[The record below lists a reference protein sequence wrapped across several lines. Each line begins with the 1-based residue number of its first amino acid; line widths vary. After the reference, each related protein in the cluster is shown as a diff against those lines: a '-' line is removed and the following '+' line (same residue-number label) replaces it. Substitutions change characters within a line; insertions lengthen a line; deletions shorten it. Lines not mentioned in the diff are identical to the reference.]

1 MKILKEF
8 KVTKV
13 DDGGMSTFSLP
24 EEIQK
29 WIIENTMFRPQSN
42 VNVIHPFRLCVM
54 IPPTSF
60 NNIKPDTSYEAKH
73 CILVKNIA
81 FKNDTGKWDVYEKAI
96 FDIYNRKTV
105 GEDSVKCVPDSI
117 GSIFGSRPIANDWN
131 VIIKTNEDVHPILC
145 NLSLEELFDNLE

>member
-29 WIIENTMFRPQSN
+29 WIIDNTMFRPQSN

-54 IPPTSF
+54 IPSF
-60 NNIKPDTSYEAKH
+60 NNIKPGTSYEAKH

-81 FKNDTGKWDVYEKAI
+81 FKNDVDKWDVYEKAI

-105 GEDSVKCVPDSI
+105 GEDSVKCVSDPI
-117 GSIFGSRPIANDWN
+117 CGIFGSRPIANDWD
-131 VIIKTNEDVHPILC
+131 VIIKTNDAPILC
-145 NLSLEELFDNLE
+145 DLSLEELFDNLE

>member
-13 DDGGMSTFSLP
+13 NDGGTSTFPLP

-29 WIIENTMFRPQSN
+29 WLVENTMFRPQLN
-42 VNVIHPFRLCVM
+42 VNVIYPFKPAIMASPV
-54 IPPTSF
+54 PF
-60 NNIKPDTSYEAKH
+60 NSIKPGTSYEIKY

-81 FKNDTGKWDVYEKAI
+81 FKNDAGKWDVYEKVI
-96 FDIYNRKTV
+96 FDIYNRKTI
-105 GEDSVKCVPDSI
+105 GEDSVKCVPDPI
-117 GSIFGSRPIANDWN
+117 GIFGSRPIANDWN
-131 VIIKTNEDVHPILC
+131 VIIKTNADVHPILC

>member
-54 IPPTSF
+54 TPPTSF
-60 NNIKPDTSYEAKH
+60 NNIKPDTSYEAKL

-81 FKNDTGKWDVYEKAI
+81 FKNDTGKWDVYEKVI
-96 FDIYNRKTV
+96 FDVYNRKTI
-105 GEDSVKCVPDSI
+105 GEDSVKYVPDPI
-117 GSIFGSRPIANDWN
+117 GIFGSRPIANDWN
-131 VIIKTNEDVHPILC
+131 VVIKTNEDNAPILC

>member
-13 DDGGMSTFSLP
+13 DDGGTIAFSLP

-29 WIIENTMFRPQSN
+29 WMIENTMIKPQLN
-42 VNVIHPFRLCVM
+42 VNVIYPFKPAVM
-54 IPPTSF
+54 ASSAPF
-60 NNIKPDTSYEAKH
+60 NSIKPGTSYETKY

-81 FKNDTGKWDVYEKAI
+81 FKNDAGKWDVYEKVI
-96 FDIYNRKTV
+96 FDIYNRKTI
-105 GEDSVKCVPDSI
+105 GEDSVKYVPDPI
-117 GSIFGSRPIANDWN
+117 GIFGSRPIANDWN

-145 NLSLEELFDNLE
+145 NLSLEELFDNLN

>member
-13 DDGGMSTFSLP
+13 DDGGMATFSLP

-81 FKNDTGKWDVYEKAI
+81 FKNDAGKWDVYEKAI

-105 GEDSVKCVPDSI
+105 GEDSVKYVSDPI
-117 GSIFGSRPIANDWN
+117 GIFGSRPIANDWD
-131 VIIKTNEDVHPILC
+131 VIIKTNDVPILC
-145 NLSLEELFDNLE
+145 DLSLEDLFDNLE